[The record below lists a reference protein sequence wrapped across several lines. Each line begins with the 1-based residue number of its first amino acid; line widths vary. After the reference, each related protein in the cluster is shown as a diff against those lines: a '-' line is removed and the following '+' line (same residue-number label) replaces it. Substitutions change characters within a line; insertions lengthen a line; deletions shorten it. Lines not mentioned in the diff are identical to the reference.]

1 MTYPIKPRKSEVQ
14 SKDGT
19 DYKWP
24 SESSK
29 PLARRRVKACGHL
42 GARCVLWGARYGFSP
57 CPSPLRKRRAPVLA
71 PRVLI
76 VHVCSRFYLVHCRS
90 LGWQVDACARAG
102 VPPREPPAARATAV
116 RLKWIHR
123 DCGSYG
129 DSLRLESVELLE
141 APLLEQAQPASR
153 VSIEAAALL
162 ASIAA
167 PSLAATDLVVTATVP
182 LRLCES
188 ERGVLLP
195 LTPSLAQCQ
204 VAAGDDLAP
213 EP

>member
-1 MTYPIKPRKSEVQ
+1 
-14 SKDGT
+14 
-19 DYKWP
+19 
-24 SESSK
+24 
-29 PLARRRVKACGHL
+29 
-42 GARCVLWGARYGFSP
+42 
-57 CPSPLRKRRAPVLA
+57 
-71 PRVLI
+71 
-76 VHVCSRFYLVHCRS
+76 
-90 LGWQVDACARAG
+90 LGWQVDACAGAG

-129 DSLRLESVELLE
+129 ESLRLESVELVE
-141 APLLEQAQPASR
+141 ALLEQAQPASR

-167 PSLAATDLVVTATVP
+167 PSLAAADLVVTATVP

-204 VAAGDDLAP
+204 VAAGDDLVDLAP